1 MFLSVL
7 LSAFI
12 FSKDVSSCISSI
24 FEYIQYALP
33 LSSKSLLIVN
43 KSLFTVSNSRYTLLY
58 PFASGGNAGAS
69 LDPNP

>member
-12 FSKDVSSCISSI
+12 FSNDVSSFISSN
-24 FEYIQYALP
+24 FEYIQYALF
-33 LSSKSLLIVN
+33 LSLKSLLIVN
-43 KSLFTVSNSRYTLLY
+43 TSLFKVSISRYTLLY
-58 PFASGGNAGAS
+58 PFASGGNAGTL